1 VKLNRL
7 NLGLCLA
14 PLGVVLAG
22 PIQFGPPMSEPSP
35 FLLWDLST
43 TVRPSF
49 GYKDNPTLAPDAFK
63 SGSAFLGLGVELLL
77 FRLPTGDDSFHLFWA
92 GDDRRYLNSD
102 LVDTEQL
109 FVTQASYR
117 RTLGENWSAGLSAQ
131 HVFVNQV
138 IDLSSED
145 LGIGIGRA
153 AGHTLTLRP
162 SVRLDVGTHWYVE
175 AETEGTRQL
184 YDAPLDDYWEYVPK
198 LLVGFRFA
206 YDSSV
211 TAAYTHTWRPFDDS
225 QLLTPSRE
233 LLPGTDTRIQSDRF
247 ELRWRQ
253 NWNAAKSWSTTVRA
267 FHVLTRDNGLGF
279 FDYHRTGVSG
289 TVQWAPGRWTLK
301 ATARASRYDYDEQLI
316 APDEDTT
323 RVRKDLA
330 VETRVEFAL
339 RKTLL
344 LFASYEL
351 DHSQG
356 NVSQDNF
363 TANTFQGG
371 LEWEF

>member
-1 VKLNRL
+1 
-7 NLGLCLA
+7 
-14 PLGVVLAG
+14 
-22 PIQFGPPMSEPSP
+22 
-35 FLLWDLST
+35 
-43 TVRPSF
+43 
-49 GYKDNPTLAPDAFK
+49 
-63 SGSAFLGLGVELLL
+63 
-77 FRLPTGDDSFHLFWA
+77 
-92 GDDRRYLNSD
+92 
-102 LVDTEQL
+102 
-109 FVTQASYR
+109 
-117 RTLGENWSAGLSAQ
+117 
-131 HVFVNQV
+131 
-138 IDLSSED
+138 
-145 LGIGIGRA
+145 
-153 AGHTLTLRP
+153 
-162 SVRLDVGTHWYVE
+162 VE

-198 LLVGFRFA
+198 LLVGYRFA

-233 LLPGTDTRIQSDRF
+233 LLPGTDTRIQNDRF

-323 RVRKDLA
+323 RVREDLA